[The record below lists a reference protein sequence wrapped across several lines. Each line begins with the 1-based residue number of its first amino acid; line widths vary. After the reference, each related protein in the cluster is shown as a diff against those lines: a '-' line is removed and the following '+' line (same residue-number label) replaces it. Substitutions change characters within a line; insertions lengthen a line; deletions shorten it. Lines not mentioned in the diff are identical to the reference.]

1 MFNYQNYLQQYQH
14 TNDPNS
20 TNTNNNNSNKKIN
33 AKLKIVQMRNRNESQ
48 NSLNQTNFSN
58 QNVNLISNSSS
69 SASIHSNDN
78 EPKAALTNDTSLND
92 CSVDNE
98 RDTDARTLTIPSRS
112 NSAKIVSVCT
122 GGLRT
127 QVLSNSSTSSVAN
140 ANPKRSTAYNNGSN
154 VHEDNVMY
162 FYGSKSLDILENKLD
177 PNVISQINMISF
189 NYIDFDDS
197 LIKNFFRI
205 KNKFPNAMVN

>member
-1 MFNYQNYLQQYQH
+1 
-14 TNDPNS
+14 
-20 TNTNNNNSNKKIN
+20 
-33 AKLKIVQMRNRNESQ
+33 MRNRNESQ

-78 EPKAALTNDTSLND
+78 EPKALTNDTSLND

-98 RDTDARTLTIPSRS
+98 RDNEARTQTRPSRS

-122 GGLRT
+122 GGARN

-197 LIKNFFRI
+197 LSKNLFRI
-205 KNKFPNAMVN
+205 KNKFPNAMVT